1 MAQPSETF
9 DSYDG
14 VNSNRE
20 DLTDVIYNISPTDTP
35 FMSSIG
41 RVKVSATTHEWQTDS
56 LASFTANNKVIDG
69 DEATNDAITATT
81 RVTNLTQ
88 ISDKVIVV
96 SGTQEVVNK
105 AGKKSEVAYQVAKAG
120 KELKRDM
127 ECRLT
132 SPQIA
137 ETGSSSGARECSGA
151 EAVIKTNT
159 SHGVSGSTNGT
170 ADVVDGTPRALDE
183 DMIKGEIK
191 DCYTQGGS
199 PGMIMVGPH
208 NKTVISGFE
217 GIATLYRD
225 QKNVGQGVII
235 GAADIY
241 VSDFGTFKVI
251 PNRVQRDRTALIL
264 DTDFWAVGYLRPF
277 QVKPLARTGDS
288 EKRQMLCEYT
298 LEYRNEASSAKVA
311 ELTVAL

>member
-41 RVKVSATTHEWQTDS
+41 RVKVSSTTHEWQTDS
-56 LASFTANNKVIDG
+56 LATHTPNNKVIDG

-88 ISDKVIVV
+88 ISDKVVVV

-127 ECRLT
+127 ESRLT

-170 ADVVDGTPRALDE
+170 ADCVDGTPRAFTEVLLKPQ
-183 DMIKGEIK
+183 IKN
-191 DCYTQGGS
+191 CYTQGGM

-208 NKTVISGFE
+208 NKTVASGFG
-217 GIATLYRD
+217 GIATIYRD

-241 VSDFGTFKVI
+241 VSDFGTFKII
-251 PNRVQRDRTALIL
+251 PNRIQRDRTALII
-264 DTDFWAVGYLRPF
+264 DTDYWAVGYLRPF

-298 LEYRNEASSAKVA
+298 LEYRNEASSGKVA
-311 ELTVAL
+311 ELTVA

>member
-20 DLTDVIYNISPTDTP
+20 DLTDIIYNISPTDTP

-56 LASFTANNKVIDG
+56 LASFSANNKVIDG
-69 DEATNDAITATT
+69 DEATNDAIAATS

-88 ISDKVIVV
+88 ISDKVVVV

-137 ETGSSSGARECSGA
+137 ETGSSSAARECSGA

-159 SHGVSGSTNGT
+159 SHGTSGSTNGT
-170 ADVVDGTPRALDE
+170 ADVVDGTQRAFTEVLLKPQ
-183 DMIKGEIK
+183 IKN
-191 DCYTQGGS
+191 CYTQGGS

-208 NKTVISGFE
+208 NKTVASGFG
-217 GIATLYRD
+217 GIATQYRD
-225 QKNVGQGVII
+225 NPQVGQGTII
-235 GAADIY
+235 GAADVY
-241 VSDFGTFKVI
+241 VSDFGTMKIV
-251 PNRVQRDRTALIL
+251 PNRIQRDRTALIL
-264 DTDFWAVGYLRPF
+264 DTDYWAVGYLRPF

-311 ELTVAL
+311 ELTTS

>member
-14 VNSNRE
+14 ANSNRE
-20 DLTDVIYNISPTDTP
+20 DLTNIIYNISPTDTP

-56 LASFTANNKVIDG
+56 LAAHTANNKVIDG
-69 DEATNDAITATT
+69 DEATNDAITATS

-127 ECRLT
+127 EARLT

-137 ETGSSSGARECSGA
+137 ETGSSSAARECSGA

-159 SHGVSGSTNGT
+159 SHGTSGSTNGT
-170 ADVVDGTPRALDE
+170 ADCVDGTQRAFTEVLLKPQ
-183 DMIKGEIK
+183 IKN
-191 DCYTQGGS
+191 CYTQGGM

-208 NKTVISGFE
+208 NKTVASGFG
-217 GIATLYRD
+217 GIATIYRD

-241 VSDFGTFKVI
+241 VSDFGTFKII
-251 PNRVQRDRTALIL
+251 PNRIQRDRTALII
-264 DTDFWAVGYLRPF
+264 DTDYWAVGYLRPF
-277 QVKPLARTGDS
+277 SVKPLARTGDS

-298 LEYRNEASSAKVA
+298 LEYRNEASSGKVA
-311 ELTVAL
+311 ELTTS

>member
-20 DLTDVIYNISPTDTP
+20 DLTDIIYNISPTDTP

-41 RVKVSATTHEWQTDS
+41 RVKVTGTTHEWQTDS
-56 LASFTANNKVIDG
+56 LATHTPNNKVIDG

-88 ISDKVIVV
+88 ISDKVVVV

-127 ECRLT
+127 EARLT
-132 SPQIA
+132 SPQYA
-137 ETGSSSGARECSGA
+137 EAGSSSGARECSGA
-151 EAVIKTNT
+151 EAVIATNT
-159 SHGVSGSTNGT
+159 SHGVSGSTSGS
-170 ADVVDGTPRALDE
+170 ADCVDGTLRDLTEALLKPR
-183 DMIKGEIK
+183 IKE
-191 DCYTQGGS
+191 CYTEGGM

-208 NKTVISGFE
+208 NKTVISSFD
-217 GIATLYRD
+217 GIATIYRD

-241 VSDFGTFKVI
+241 VSDFGTFKII
-251 PNRVQRDRTALIL
+251 PNRIQRDRTALII
-264 DTDFWAVGYLRPF
+264 DTDYWAVGYLRPF
-277 QVKPLARTGDS
+277 QVKPLARAGDS
-288 EKRQMLCEYT
+288 EKRQMLVEYT
-298 LEYRNEASSAKVA
+298 LEYRNEKASAKVA
-311 ELTVAL
+311 ECNVT

>member
-20 DLTDVIYNISPTDTP
+20 DLTDIIYNISPTDTP

-41 RVKVSATTHEWQTDS
+41 RVKVSSTTHEWQTDS

-170 ADVVDGTPRALDE
+170 ADCVDGTQRAFTEVLLKPQ
-183 DMIKGEIK
+183 IKG
-191 DCYTQGGS
+191 CYTEGGM

-208 NKTVISGFE
+208 NKSVASGFG
-217 GIATLYRD
+217 GIATIYRD

-241 VSDFGTFKVI
+241 VSDFGTFKII

-264 DTDFWAVGYLRPF
+264 DTDYWAVGYLRPF
-277 QVKPLARTGDS
+277 SVKPLARTGDS

-298 LEYRNEASSAKVA
+298 LEYRNEASSGKVA
-311 ELTVAL
+311 ELTTS

>member
-56 LASFTANNKVIDG
+56 LATHTPNNKVIDG

-88 ISDKVIVV
+88 ISDKVVVV

-127 ECRLT
+127 EARLT

-137 ETGSSSGARECSGA
+137 ETGSSSAARECSGA

-159 SHGVSGSTNGT
+159 SHGTSGSTNGT
-170 ADVVDGTPRALDE
+170 ADCVDGTQRTFTEVLLKPQ
-183 DMIKGEIK
+183 IKN
-191 DCYTQGGS
+191 CYTQGGM

-208 NKTVISGFE
+208 NKTVASGFG
-217 GIATLYRD
+217 GIATIYRD

-241 VSDFGTFKVI
+241 VSDFGTFKII
-251 PNRVQRDRTALIL
+251 PNRIQRDRTALII
-264 DTDFWAVGYLRPF
+264 DTDYWAVGYLRPF
-277 QVKPLARTGDS
+277 
-288 EKRQMLCEYT
+288 
-298 LEYRNEASSAKVA
+298 
-311 ELTVAL
+311 

>member
-14 VNSNRE
+14 ANSNRE
-20 DLTDVIYNISPTDTP
+20 DLTNIIYNISPTDTP

-56 LASFTANNKVIDG
+56 LAAHTANNKVIDG
-69 DEATNDAITATT
+69 DEATNDAITATS

-127 ECRLT
+127 EARLT

-137 ETGSSSGARECSGA
+137 ETGSSSAARECSGA

-159 SHGVSGSTNGT
+159 SLGTSGSTNGT
-170 ADVVDGTPRALDE
+170 ADCVDGTQRAFTEVLLKPQ
-183 DMIKGEIK
+183 IKN
-191 DCYTQGGS
+191 CYTQGGM

-208 NKTVISGFE
+208 NKTVASGFG
-217 GIATLYRD
+217 GIATIYRD

-241 VSDFGTFKVI
+241 VSDFGTFKII
-251 PNRVQRDRTALIL
+251 PNRIQRDRTALII
-264 DTDFWAVGYLRPF
+264 DTDYWAVGYLRPF
-277 QVKPLARTGDS
+277 SVKPLARTGDS

-298 LEYRNEASSAKVA
+298 LEYRNEASSGKVA
-311 ELTVAL
+311 ELTTS

>member
-1 MAQPSETF
+1 
-9 DSYDG
+9 
-14 VNSNRE
+14 
-20 DLTDVIYNISPTDTP
+20 
-35 FMSSIG
+35 
-41 RVKVSATTHEWQTDS
+41 
-56 LASFTANNKVIDG
+56 
-69 DEATNDAITATT
+69 
-81 RVTNLTQ
+81 
-88 ISDKVIVV
+88 
-96 SGTQEVVNK
+96 
-105 AGKKSEVAYQVAKAG
+105 
-120 KELKRDM
+120 
-127 ECRLT
+127 
-132 SPQIA
+132 
-137 ETGSSSGARECSGA
+137 
-151 EAVIKTNT
+151 
-159 SHGVSGSTNGT
+159 
-170 ADVVDGTPRALDE
+170 
-183 DMIKGEIK
+183 
-191 DCYTQGGS
+191 
-199 PGMIMVGPH
+199 MIMVGPH

-235 GAADIY
+235 GAADVY